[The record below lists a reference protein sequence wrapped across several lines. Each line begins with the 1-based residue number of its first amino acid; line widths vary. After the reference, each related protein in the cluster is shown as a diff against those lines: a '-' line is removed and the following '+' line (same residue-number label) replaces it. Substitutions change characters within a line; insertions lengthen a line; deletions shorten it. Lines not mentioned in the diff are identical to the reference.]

1 MRIIFNILSVVMVVA
16 VIMVAYLNMD
26 TGLSF
31 IIWKEFNSPNILV
44 FHSRF
49 FQVVGI
55 VLVLGMFI
63 GSCWAGAYYSQI
75 AEQIKEYQKKLE
87 KTNVSSSEEGAKIAV
102 LEEKIKVLEQ
112 ALRKAIEQSK
122 EQNKGQE

>member
-1 MRIIFNILSVVMVVA
+1 MRIIFNILSVFMVTS
-16 VIMVAYLNMD
+16 VILVAYLNMD

-31 IIWKEFNSPNILV
+31 IVWKEFNSPNVLV

-75 AEQIKEYQKKLE
+75 NEKLKEYQRKLE
-87 KTNVSSSEEGAKIAV
+87 KTSIQSNEGGSRVAV

-112 ALRKAIEQSK
+112 ALLSALEKSE
-122 EQNKGQE
+122 E